1 MDIMTKDPTKSARV
15 TRIMSRVGVGD
26 PCFSVEISV
35 ENGLMVTVVCDG
47 GWNMNCHGN
56 CHGVNKEVFLY

>member
-26 PCFSVEISV
+26 PCFSV